1 MIKFDKIYKRKGCIY
16 MSNEKSLFSR
26 LSLVS
31 AGLSFFVIPLVFSIV
46 GIILGII
53 GLLKQEEQKMFAVIG
68 IIVCIVRLVG
78 ALALT

>member
-1 MIKFDKIYKRKGCIY
+1 

-31 AGLSFFVIPLVFSIV
+31 AGLSFFVIPLAFSIV

-53 GLLKQEEQKMFAVIG
+53 GLLKQEEQKTFAIIG
-68 IIVCIVRLVG
+68 IIICIIRVVV
-78 ALALT
+78 ALAVS

>member
-1 MIKFDKIYKRKGCIY
+1 

-26 LSLVS
+26 FSCVC
-31 AGLSFFVIPLVFSIV
+31 AGLSFFAIPLVFSIV

-53 GLLKQEEQKMFAVIG
+53 GLLKQEEQKMFAIIG

>member
-1 MIKFDKIYKRKGCIY
+1 MN
-16 MSNEKSLFSR
+16 NEKSLFSR

-31 AGLSFFVIPLVFSIV
+31 AGLSFFVIPLVFGIV

-68 IIVCIVRLVG
+68 IIICIIRVVV
-78 ALALT
+78 ALAISWNL